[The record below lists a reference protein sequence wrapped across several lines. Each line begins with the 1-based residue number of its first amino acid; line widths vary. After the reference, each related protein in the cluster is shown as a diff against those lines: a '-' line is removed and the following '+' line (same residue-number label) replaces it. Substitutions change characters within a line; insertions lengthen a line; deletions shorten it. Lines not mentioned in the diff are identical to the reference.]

1 MTTANDIFSFC
12 RSEIDRLDKPF
23 NTPEEK
29 GMVSA
34 YRNVLCVIEKGANFS
49 YSKTSGF
56 TSTSKVYN
64 INQVAERFNVKPRTV
79 RSWISLGIIPCSK
92 FGKFIR
98 FSEEQ
103 LDSFAR
109 HNSRNEEVSYV

>member
-1 MTTANDIFSFC
+1 MTTTNDIFSFC

-34 YRNVLCVIEKGANFS
+34 YRNVLCVIEKGANS

-56 TSTSKVYN
+56 TSTSKIYN
-64 INQVAERFNVKPRTV
+64 IKEVAERFSVKPRTV
-79 RSWISLGIIPCSK
+79 RSWISLGTIPYYK
-92 FGKFIR
+92 VGKFIR
-98 FSEEQ
+98 FTEEQ

-109 HNSRNEEVSYV
+109 YNSRNEGVSHV